1 MMMII
6 IIIIIIIIYLYI
18 VKMFLNICFFYPRI
32 KKSLLLSLHVM
43 PHWLMDTINNYY
55 FNQFSLPLAFFLVG
69 VCYLNFSKVKV
80 VVCI

>member
-1 MMMII
+1 MII
-6 IIIIIIIIYLYI
+6 IIIIIIGLYI
-18 VKMFLNICFFYPRI
+18 VKIFLNICFFYPRI